1 MEESDSPGTKM
12 YTNYLQMPFILPG
25 ICIYLIIDR
34 SLSLGTYN
42 TYVLDIVT
50 FTYEHVCIHIQMGSS
65 LSEPTLNSTVRIHFD
80 STTEVHTYMLQE

>member
-12 YTNYLQMPFILPG
+12 YTKYLQMPFLLPG
-25 ICIYLIIDR
+25 IRINLIIDR

-50 FTYEHVCIHIQMGSS
+50 FTYEHVCMY
-65 LSEPTLNSTVRIHFD
+65 
-80 STTEVHTYMLQE
+80 VHTDGVITQ